1 MRRSL
6 KAALSAVV
14 VVAPMALVATQ
25 FDASAAAPSQ
35 QGQYVPH
42 NPTIKIAG
50 LQHWCGTNGITC
62 AEPATTWSE
71 LHGYKAAVKHGAH
84 IFGYIG
90 HDEPATLFYS
100 NTPGS
105 GNDVTYRMTLPKD
118 PPTLPKNN
126 GS

>member
-1 MRRSL
+1 MRLSL

-14 VVAPMALVATQ
+14 VAVPLALVATQ
-25 FDASAAAPSQ
+25 FGASSAAPAAHT
-35 QGQYVPH
+35 YVPH
-42 NPTIKIAG
+42 NATTKIAG

-62 AEPATTWSE
+62 AEPATNWNE
-71 LHGYKAAVKHGAH
+71 LAGYKAAKKAGAH

-100 NTPGS
+100 NVPGS
-105 GNDVTYRMTLPKD
+105 GNDVTYRLKLPTD

-126 GS
+126 